1 MISKIQTQVEQK
13 LQKSFIDMTA
23 THFRRQVVAG
33 MIYHIRVLASES
45 SDDEEAP
52 PKLSV
57 LHLRVFHPL
66 FDEPLKLQAV
76 KAANPSETLEVLDV
90 DPSLL

>member
-1 MISKIQTQVEQK
+1 MKVQIEQK
-13 LQKSFIDMTA
+13 LSKSFTELVP

-33 MIYHIRVLASES
+33 MIYHIRLLASEKDS
-45 SDDEEAP
+45 ENP
-52 PKLSV
+52 PILSV
-57 LHLRVFHPL
+57 LHVRVFHPL

-76 KAANPSETLEVLDV
+76 KVAQPSDSLEVIDM

>member
-1 MISKIQTQVEQK
+1 VIDKVKVQIEQK
-13 LQKSFIDMTA
+13 LSKSFTELVP

-33 MIYHIRVLASES
+33 MIYHIRLLASEK
-45 SDDEEAP
+45 DCENP
-52 PKLSV
+52 PLLSV
-57 LHLRVFHPL
+57 LHVRVFHPL

-76 KAANPSETLEVLDV
+76 KVAQPTDSLEVIDM